1 LFACRQPNSPPP
13 PPSPATAA
21 DDWYE
26 RAKKATDR
34 CDLELTYQ
42 TTGAQNGLAD
52 KVVWVTGLFD
62 LNRNELTDFKRP
74 LQEYY
79 DRFNRILDRGACD
92 DTRAV
97 VPAMCCN
104 ECGKPKRSLLTRT
117 TPHAPPPFTPRLQAL
132 R

>member
-1 LFACRQPNSPPP
+1 MRIGWAASPAAQCVSACGNAAHGPIAHSRA
-13 PPSPATAA
+13 PSPAAATA
-21 DDWYE
+21 DEWYE

-42 TTGAQNGLAD
+42 TTGAKNGLAD

-79 DRFNRILDRGACD
+79 DRFNRILDRGACG
-92 DTRAV
+92 R
-97 VPAMCCN
+97 
-104 ECGKPKRSLLTRT
+104 
-117 TPHAPPPFTPRLQAL
+117 RLAEGADV
-132 R
+132 